1 MEKPL
6 RKQPDKKS
14 STEKREDTPQ
24 ERELKIV
31 VPRAAIEPL
40 IASAPAATIDQWYFP
55 KDVELFQRVARE
67 CALDLPSDADV
78 SQARIRKQVEP
89 NGKVVYT
96 ATFKGQK
103 DLTTFSRSEFEVV
116 ISQETAERLLPQA
129 TNGHLQKRRHF
140 IEGIVV
146 IDGQPEKQ
154 KAEIDLLLQDAK
166 GDASDYPIAFFEIE
180 CDSDA
185 AIDAIRKGRVTFS
198 EEINAVLRAGKEA
211 SDNKLLSMTT
221 IAKKGVDRDGAADL
235 LKKITPESKK
245 KKK

>member
-1 MEKPL
+1 MERLHRRPL
-6 RKQPDKKS
+6 EKKS
-14 STEKREDTPQ
+14 SSEKREDTPQ

-55 KDVELFQRVARE
+55 KDSELFQRVARE
-67 CALDLPSDADV
+67 CDLDLPPDADV

-89 NGKVVYT
+89 SGEVVYT

-103 DLTTFSRSEFEVV
+103 NLTTFSRSEFEVV

-140 IEGIVV
+140 IEGVVV

-154 KAEIDLLLQDAK
+154 KAEIDLILQDAN
-166 GDASDYPIAFFEIE
+166 GPAEDYPIAFFEIE

-185 AIDAIRKGRVTFS
+185 AINAIRKGNVTFS

-211 SDNKLLSMTT
+211 SGNKSLSMTT
-221 IAKKGVDRDGAADL
+221 IARKGVDRDGAAEL
-235 LKKITPESKK
+235 LKEITPPSKK
-245 KKK
+245 K

>member
-1 MEKPL
+1 MERLRHRPL
-6 RKQPDKKS
+6 EKKS
-14 STEKREDTPQ
+14 SSEKREDTPQ

-55 KDVELFQRVARE
+55 KDAELFQRIAQDCGLE
-67 CALDLPSDADV
+67 LPPDADV

-89 NGKVVYT
+89 SGEVVYT

-103 DLTTFSRSEFEVV
+103 NLETFSRSEFEVV

-154 KAEIDLLLQDAK
+154 KAEIDLLLQDAN
-166 GDASDYPIAFFEIE
+166 GPAEDYPIAFFEIE

-185 AIDAIRKGRVTFS
+185 AIDAIREGNVSFS

-211 SDNKLLSMTT
+211 SGNKSLSMTT
-221 IAKKGVDRDGAADL
+221 IARKGADRDGGAEL
-235 LKKITPESKK
+235 LKEITPPSEQK
-245 KKK
+245 

>member
-1 MEKPL
+1 MERPP
-6 RKQPDKKS
+6 RREPDKKP
-14 STEKREDTPQ
+14 STEKREDAPQ

-31 VPRAAIEPL
+31 VLRAAIEPL
-40 IASAPAATIDQWYFP
+40 IADAPAALIDQWYFP

-67 CALDLPSDADV
+67 CGLELPPDADV

-89 NGKVVYT
+89 SGEVVYT

-103 DLTTFSRSEFEVV
+103 NLETFSRSEFEVV
-116 ISQETAERLLPQA
+116 VSKETAERLIPQA

-140 IEGIVV
+140 IEGVVV

-185 AIDAIRKGRVTFS
+185 AIAAIREGNVLFS
-198 EEINAVLRAGKEA
+198 EDINAVLRAGKEA
-211 SDNKLLSMTT
+211 SGNKSLSMTT
-221 IAKKGVDRDGAADL
+221 IARKGADRDGAAEL
-235 LKKITPESKK
+235 LKEITPPSEKK
-245 KKK
+245 